1 MSSSYDPERHHR
13 RSIRLKGYDY
23 QQAGAYFV
31 TIVIQ
36 GRACLFGEVMDETM
50 QLRDAGRMVE
60 QRWQELNA
68 MFPTIETDA
77 YVIMPNHVHGIII
90 INATIPSSSGVTTS
104 SSGVTT
110 SSSGVTT
117 TGMGLD
123 NVVGAFKSLTTV
135 DYIRGVRTCG
145 WAAFDRRLWQRNY
158 YRYSP

>member
-110 SSSGVTT
+110 